1 MSFFFGG
8 DPFGGGGGG
17 HPFGGMGGQ
26 DREPANT
33 TEYYEILGVSK
44 DADPK
49 TIKKAYRKLAMK
61 HHPDKGGDPE
71 TFKKMSVAYET
82 LADPEKRELYD
93 KYGKEGVERG
103 GGGGGGDADDIMS
116 MFFGGGGRRSRE
128 SGPKKGKTVQHP
140 LKCSLTDL
148 YNGKTVKISVNRQR
162 IKCPSGMSKSEA
174 ITMCPACRGRGFVM
188 QVRRM
193 GPIMQQVQT
202 ACPECGGSGYDMKK
216 GVRLVKERK
225 VLEVHV
231 PKGAKH
237 GHQIKFS
244 GESDER
250 PGQLPGD
257 IVFVVQ
263 EKEHDMFKRKKAD
276 LLMTKTITLT
286 EALCGLKFTV
296 THLDGRELFVSS
308 PEGKVIKDQELLAID
323 SEGMPYEGNPFTKGK
338 LFILFDVKFPKSG
351 SLSAAQLQVLEST
364 LHNVLP
370 RQVVEETEEMEPVE
384 LEDVRKDDFG
394 KSGNHEGNDAYDSDE
409 DAGMGGGQRVQ
420 CAQQ

>member
-8 DPFGGGGGG
+8 DPFGGGGGF
-17 HPFGGMGGQ
+17 PGGMGGGS
-26 DREPANT
+26 REPANT
-33 TEYYEILGVSK
+33 TEYYEILGVDK
-44 DADPK
+44 GADAK

-116 MFFGGGGRRSRE
+116 MFFGGGGGGRSSGR

-140 LKCSLTDL
+140 LKCSLEDL

-162 IKCPSGMSKSEA
+162 IKCPKGVSKDEA
-174 ITMCPACRGRGFVM
+174 ITMCTKCKGRGAVI

-193 GPIMQQVQT
+193 GPMIQQVQV
-202 ACPECGGSGYDMKK
+202 ACPDCNGSAFQMKD

-237 GHQIKFS
+237 GYQIKFS

-250 PGQLPGD
+250 PGTLPGD

-263 EKEHDMFKRKKAD
+263 EKDHSKFKRKKAD
-276 LLMTKTITLT
+276 LLLEKKISLS
-286 EALCGLKFTV
+286 EALCGCNFTV
-296 THLDGRELFVSS
+296 QHLDGRELYVSS
-308 PEGKVIKDQELLAID
+308 PQGKIIKDQELMAID

-338 LFILFDVKFPKSG
+338 LFVLFTVKFPTSG
-351 SLSAAQLQVLEST
+351 SLSAAQLQVLQS
-364 LHNVLP
+364 VLP
-370 RQVVEETEEMEPVE
+370 GPSEKVEETEEMEPVE
-384 LEDVRKDDFG
+384 LEDIRRDDFG
-394 KSGNHEGNDAYDSDE
+394 KSGNHENTDAYDSDE
-409 DAGMGGGQRVQ
+409 EDGGGGQRVQ